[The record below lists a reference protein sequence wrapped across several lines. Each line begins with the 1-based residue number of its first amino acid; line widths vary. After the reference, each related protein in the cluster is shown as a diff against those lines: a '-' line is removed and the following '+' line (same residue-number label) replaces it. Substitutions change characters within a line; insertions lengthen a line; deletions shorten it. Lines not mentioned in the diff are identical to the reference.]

1 MRRHKFAYEALA
13 GEEYQGLKADL
24 VKVQES
30 VGNFAFAAE
39 IKQPTS
45 KDAFFKASLTSTPIT
60 AYQCPPKTDTFVT
73 CMHLR
78 AAWTGACLSSMHVY
92 LAWDPA
98 AEISPYRGHLL
109 R

>member
-1 MRRHKFAYEALA
+1 MVSNKVAGHVKVMNSHSRVQVEFMRRHSFAYEALA

-45 KDAFFKASLTSTPIT
+45 KDTFFKARTPQRFYI
-60 AYQCPPKTDTFVT
+60 QC
-73 CMHLR
+73 HLY
-78 AAWTGACLSSMHVY
+78 CC
-92 LAWDPA
+92 
-98 AEISPYRGHLL
+98 
-109 R
+109 